1 MSEENKSEGTQNAQT
16 VKLKPDFATHDVVLE
31 RSQIKVTIPED
42 WHISDTQAAQRIAA
56 GKAGMMQLALIQR
69 VCLFNGERWT
79 IGQIEEAI
87 NGRDYFQLL
96 GEFFGNE
103 EEDNQENP

>member
-1 MSEENKSEGTQNAQT
+1 
-16 VKLKPDFATHDVVLE
+16 
-31 RSQIKVTIPED
+31 
-42 WHISDTQAAQRIAA
+42 
-56 GKAGMMQLALIQR
+56 MQLALIQR